1 MNLIHL
7 PSTLL
12 LFHIYEK
19 INSMQFKKILLAEIV
34 KSKIIKF
41 ISKLIFGYKESN
53 FSKIMQ

>member
-12 LFHIYEK
+12 HFHIYEK
-19 INSMQFKKILLAEIV
+19 INSMQFKKTLLADDGQ
-34 KSKIIKF
+34 SKIIKF